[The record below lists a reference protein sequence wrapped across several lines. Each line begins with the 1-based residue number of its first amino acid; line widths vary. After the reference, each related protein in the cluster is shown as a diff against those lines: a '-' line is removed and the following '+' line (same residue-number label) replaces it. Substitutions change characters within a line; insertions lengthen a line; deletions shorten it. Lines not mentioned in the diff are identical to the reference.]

1 MNRKGK
7 IAWHSVYSQL
17 TFKALERLK
26 KFSEGL
32 SAELLVVLG
41 GNLDTDLQILAD
53 VCRQH
58 GPQTLQ
64 RVLH

>member
-1 MNRKGK
+1 M
-7 IAWHSVYSQL
+7 SQRDNTSRISLL
-17 TFKALERLK
+17 TLKTLEGLK
-26 KFSEGL
+26 ELSERL

-41 GNLDTDLQILAD
+41 GDLDTDLQILAD

-58 GPQTLQ
+58 GSQTLQ